1 MAKTASGQI
10 ERGVKTARQRLEQ
23 IAGGRQSG
31 ATANRG
37 GVKAALVKSG
47 ARFDAPPRFAGACFL
62 SCRFDA
68 PPRCARAGLGHGAS
82 RRFDAPPRFARNGRF
97 WRTQKSSGVG
107 ELFEKLSE
115 KLSGQLFVIGEL
127 FEKLFGKFSEELFVI
142 AKLFEKLFGKFS
154 GKLFAIGE
162 LSEVLS
168 EKLSGKLFAIG
179 DLSEKLSEKLSG
191 KLSGKLSESGE
202 LSEKLSEEF
211 SGKLFKG
218 RKVFSRKTFREV
230 GFPKNLSE
238 SFTAN

>member
-1 MAKTASGQI
+1 LTPRRDLPARAFCRAVLTPRRDLRELA
-10 ERGVKTARQRLEQ
+10 VKTARQRLEQ

-162 LSEVLS
+162 LSGSVVQRNIMILYARFS
-168 EKLSGKLFAIG
+168 QRISKLKEHSKMIIYL
-179 DLSEKLSEKLSG
+179 
-191 KLSGKLSESGE
+191 
-202 LSEKLSEEF
+202 
-211 SGKLFKG
+211 
-218 RKVFSRKTFREV
+218 
-230 GFPKNLSE
+230 
-238 SFTAN
+238 